1 MNRCASHFV
10 LLSILW
16 FNSILLAQHSRPAP
30 GQDDEPLTIAEAVAQ
45 ALEKN
50 LDLIAE
56 RYNLPI
62 AEARLITARVR
73 PNPVFSL
80 GGDHL
85 DLLGTGYNDVNRAG
99 PAEYSMRTDFLFER
113 GVLSEL
119 LPMVK
124 EGLVVVHDAEVFVPS
139 SGDSE
144 ER

>member
-30 GQDDEPLTIAEAVAQ
+30 GRDDEPLTIAEAVAQ

-124 EGLVVVHDAEVFVPS
+124 EGLVVVHDAEVFAPS

>member
-99 PAEYSMRTDFLFER
+99 PAEYSMRTDFLFEPAKNA
-113 GVLSEL
+113 G
-119 LPMVK
+119 
-124 EGLVVVHDAEVFVPS
+124 AES
-139 SGDSE
+139 SLRKRAKGSQSCSY
-144 ER
+144 

>member
-1 MNRCASHFV
+1 MNRCAAHFV

-124 EGLVVVHDAEVFVPS
+124 EGLVVVHDAEVFAPS

>member
-56 RYNLPI
+56 RYDLPI

-124 EGLVVVHDAEVFVPS
+124 EGLVVVHDAEVFAPS

>member
-124 EGLVVVHDAEVFVPS
+124 EGLVVVHDAEVFAPS

>member
-1 MNRCASHFV
+1 
-10 LLSILW
+10 
-16 FNSILLAQHSRPAP
+16 
-30 GQDDEPLTIAEAVAQ
+30 
-45 ALEKN
+45 
-50 LDLIAE
+50 
-56 RYNLPI
+56 
-62 AEARLITARVR
+62 LITARVR

>member
-124 EGLVVVHDAEVFVPS
+124 EGLVVVHDAEVLAPS
-139 SGDSE
+139 RGDSE